1 MQNFRTYQM
10 AKELHREVKCLA
22 LTGELKD
29 QIERASLSVALNLA
43 EGSGRLGNDRLKFF
57 RYAFGSIKEVQ
68 GLLRYHR
75 PPTSQQSGRTRKRN
89 LVLNQKSG
97 ARVLNPWPAA
107 MGLCPSALILM
118 PENLGAD
125 IRAHAQPTPG

>member
-29 QIERASLSVALNLA
+29 QIERASLSVALNLV

-68 GLLRYHR
+68 GCLDIIDHPLANKAEGLAKGIWCLIKN
-75 PPTSQQSGRTRKRN
+75 PGR
-89 LVLNQKSG
+89 G
-97 ARVLNPWPAA
+97 F
-107 MGLCPSALILM
+107 
-118 PENLGAD
+118 
-125 IRAHAQPTPG
+125 